1 MDDVISLGVGEP
13 DFATPWGI
21 REAAIHSVERGHT
34 HYTSN
39 HGLFELRRMLSDDLK
54 RRYDLEY
61 DPNDELLITVG
72 VSEGLDLA
80 MRAILDPGDGVIVPE
95 PSYVSYAPCVTL
107 AGGTV
112 VPVATTEEN
121 GFRVTAEQVEQAAVT
136 APPGPAGA
144 PGGAT
149 PPSVPPT
156 RGGRLKVSLPQGEGG
171 SGLSPGGGDEREG
184 RGGGRSGLSPLVGE
198 MRERGRGGEVAPP
211 PGPADAPGG
220 ATPPSVPPT
229 RGGRLNVKALV
240 LSYPNNP
247 TGAVLSRDELL
258 AIADVAERRDLI
270 VISDEVYD
278 RLVYQHTHTSFAS
291 LPGMRERT
299 VLLGGFSKSHAM
311 TGWRVAFAA
320 APPEI
325 LGAMV
330 KIHQYTMLCA
340 PGPSQAAAIEALKTD
355 DRVVDDMVTAYN
367 HRRRLLVKGLNDM
380 GLRCFEPRGAFY
392 AFPSIK
398 ATGLSSDEFAESLLK
413 EERVAVVPGSAFG
426 AAGEGYVR
434 CCYAVSTGEIEEA
447 LERMRR
453 FVRRRA

>member
-1 MDDVISLGVGEP
+1 MILTMDDVISLGVGEP

-121 GFRVTAEQVEQAAVT
+121 GFRVTAEQIEKAA
-136 APPGPAGA
+136 A
-144 PGGAT
+144 
-149 PPSVPPT
+149 
-156 RGGRLKVSLPQGEGG
+156 EG
-171 SGLSPGGGDEREG
+171 SGLPPSGLPPSGRDERAGPLRTARPQSARPQSLPE
-184 RGGGRSGLSPLVGE
+184 GGRFKSGGS
-198 MRERGRGGEVAPP
+198 A
-211 PGPADAPGG
+211 
-220 ATPPSVPPT
+220 S
-229 RGGRLNVKALV
+229 NVKALV

-258 AIADVAERRDLI
+258 AIAEVAERRDLI

-355 DRVVDDMVTAYN
+355 DRVVEDMVTAYN

-398 ATGLSSDEFAESLLK
+398 STGLSSDEFAESLLK

-453 FVRRRA
+453 FVARRA

>member
-1 MDDVISLGVGEP
+1 MTSTSRRAISRRVQAVAPSGIRRFFDMILTMDDVISLGVGEP

-39 HGLFELRRMLSDDLK
+39 HGLFELRQLLSDDLK
-54 RRYDLEY
+54 RRYGLEY
-61 DPNDELLITVG
+61 DPRDELLITAG

-80 MRAILDPGDGVIVPE
+80 MRAILDPGDEVIVPE
-95 PSYVSYAPCVTL
+95 PSYVSYGPCVTL

-112 VPVATTEEN
+112 VPVATTERN
-121 GFRVTAEQVEQAAVT
+121 GFRVTAEQIDAAV
-136 APPGPAGA
+136 
-144 PGGAT
+144 
-149 PPSVPPT
+149 
-156 RGGRLKVSLPQGEGG
+156 
-171 SGLSPGGGDEREG
+171 GD
-184 RGGGRSGLSPLVGE
+184 
-198 MRERGRGGEVAPP
+198 A
-211 PGPADAPGG
+211 A
-220 ATPPSVPPT
+220 
-229 RGGRLNVKALV
+229 KALL

-258 AIADVAERRDLI
+258 AIAEVAVRRDLI

-278 RLVYQHTHTSFAS
+278 RLVYGHTHTSLPS
-291 LPGMRERT
+291 LPGMRDRT
-299 VLLGGFSKSHAM
+299 VLLGGFSKSYAM

-340 PGPSQAAAIEALKTD
+340 PGPSQAAAVEALRTD

-380 GLRCFEPRGAFY
+380 GLRCFEPQGAFY
-392 AFPSIK
+392 AFPCIEV
-398 ATGLSSDEFAESLLK
+398 TGLRSDDFAEQLLK

-447 LERMRR
+447 RERSGR
-453 FVRRRA
+453 FVRRRAG

>member
-1 MDDVISLGVGEP
+1 MVTELPPPPTSRPPHPIPLTSTTRRTISRRVEAVPPSGIRRFFDLILTMDDVISLGVGEP
-13 DFATPWGI
+13 DFATPWRI

-80 MRAILDPGDGVIVPE
+80 MRAILDPGDAVIVPE

-121 GFRVTAEQVEQAAVT
+121 GFRVTAEQVEKAA
-136 APPGPAGA
+136 
-144 PGGAT
+144 
-149 PPSVPPT
+149 
-156 RGGRLKVSLPQGEGG
+156 GR
-171 SGLSPGGGDEREG
+171 
-184 RGGGRSGLSPLVGE
+184 
-198 MRERGRGGEVAPP
+198 
-211 PGPADAPGG
+211 
-220 ATPPSVPPT
+220 
-229 RGGRLNVKALV
+229 NVKALV

-247 TGAVLSRDELL
+247 TGAVLSRDEML
-258 AIADVAERRDLI
+258 AIAEVAERHDLI

-278 RLVYQHTHTSFAS
+278 RLVYQHTHTSFPS

-320 APPEI
+320 APPEV

-380 GLRCFEPRGAFY
+380 GLRCFEPQGAFY

-398 ATGLSSDEFAESLLK
+398 STGLSSDEFAESLLK

-453 FVRRRA
+453 FVARRAGS

>member
-1 MDDVISLGVGEP
+1 MILTMDDVISLGVGEP
-13 DFATPWGI
+13 DFATPWRI

-121 GFRVTAEQVEQAAVT
+121 GFRVTAEQIEQAAV
-136 APPGPAGA
+136 GSGL
-144 PGGAT
+144 
-149 PPSVPPT
+149 PPSGRDERAGPVGTARPQTARPQSLPE
-156 RGGRLKVSLPQGEGG
+156 GGRL
-171 SGLSPGGGDEREG
+171 
-184 RGGGRSGLSPLVGE
+184 
-198 MRERGRGGEVAPP
+198 
-211 PGPADAPGG
+211 
-220 ATPPSVPPT
+220 
-229 RGGRLNVKALV
+229 KALV

-247 TGAVLSRDELL
+247 TGAVLSREELL
-258 AIADVAERRDLI
+258 AIAEVAERRDLI

-398 ATGLSSDEFAESLLK
+398 STGLSSDEFAESLLK

-453 FVRRRA
+453 FVARRG

>member
-1 MDDVISLGVGEP
+1 MILTMDDVISLGVGEP
-13 DFATPWGI
+13 DFATPWRI

-121 GFRVTAEQVEQAAVT
+121 GFRVTAEQIEQAA
-136 APPGPAGA
+136 AGS
-144 PGGAT
+144 GL
-149 PPSVPPT
+149 PPSGLPPSGRDERAGPLRT
-156 RGGRLKVSLPQGEGG
+156 ASPSTARPQSLPEGGRL
-171 SGLSPGGGDEREG
+171 
-184 RGGGRSGLSPLVGE
+184 
-198 MRERGRGGEVAPP
+198 
-211 PGPADAPGG
+211 
-220 ATPPSVPPT
+220 
-229 RGGRLNVKALV
+229 KALV

-247 TGAVLSRDELL
+247 TGAVLSREELL
-258 AIADVAERRDLI
+258 AIAEVAERRDLI

-453 FVRRRA
+453 FVARRAGS

>member
-1 MDDVISLGVGEP
+1 M
-13 DFATPWGI
+13 
-21 REAAIHSVERGHT
+21 
-34 HYTSN
+34 
-39 HGLFELRRMLSDDLK
+39 
-54 RRYDLEY
+54 
-61 DPNDELLITVG
+61 
-72 VSEGLDLA
+72 
-80 MRAILDPGDGVIVPE
+80 
-95 PSYVSYAPCVTL
+95 
-107 AGGTV
+107 
-112 VPVATTEEN
+112 
-121 GFRVTAEQVEQAAVT
+121 
-136 APPGPAGA
+136 
-144 PGGAT
+144 
-149 PPSVPPT
+149 
-156 RGGRLKVSLPQGEGG
+156 
-171 SGLSPGGGDEREG
+171 
-184 RGGGRSGLSPLVGE
+184 
-198 MRERGRGGEVAPP
+198 
-211 PGPADAPGG
+211 
-220 ATPPSVPPT
+220 
-229 RGGRLNVKALV
+229 KALV

-258 AIADVAERRDLI
+258 AIAEVAERRDLI

>member
-1 MDDVISLGVGEP
+1 MILTMDDVISLGVGEP

-39 HGLFELRRMLSDDLK
+39 HGLFDLRRLLSDDLK

-80 MRAILDPGDGVIVPE
+80 MRAILDPGDAVIVPE

-107 AGGTV
+107 AGGEV
-112 VPVATTEEN
+112 LPVATTEEN
-121 GFRVTAEQVEQAAVT
+121 GFRVTAEQIEAAVS
-136 APPGPAGA
+136 ALPP
-144 PGGAT
+144 
-149 PPSVPPT
+149 
-156 RGGRLKVSLPQGEGG
+156 LPLGEGWGEGG
-171 SGLSPGGGDEREG
+171 A
-184 RGGGRSGLSPLVGE
+184 RGGPASGSGLSPLVGE
-198 MRERGRGGEVAPP
+198 MRERGRGGEGSPP
-211 PGPADAPGG
+211 PSPSGLPPRAADERERG
-220 ATPPSVPPT
+220 
-229 RGGRLNVKALV
+229 RGGEAAPRVKALV

-247 TGAVLSRDELL
+247 TGAVLSRDDLL
-258 AIADVAERRDLI
+258 AIADVAQRHDLI

-278 RLVYQHTHTSFAS
+278 RLVYQHTHTSFPS

-311 TGWRVAFAA
+311 TGWRVAYAA

-355 DRVVDDMVTAYN
+355 DRVVGDMVTAYN

-380 GLRCFEPRGAFY
+380 GLRCFEPQGAFY

-398 ATGLSSDEFAESLLK
+398 ATGLSSDDFAESLLK

-453 FVRRRA
+453 FVRRRV

>member
-13 DFATPWGI
+13 DFATPWRI

-39 HGLFELRRMLSDDLK
+39 HGLFDLRRMLSDDLK

-107 AGGTV
+107 AGGAV

-121 GFRVTAEQVEQAAVT
+121 GFRVTAEQIETAV
-136 APPGPAGA
+136 
-144 PGGAT
+144 
-149 PPSVPPT
+149 
-156 RGGRLKVSLPQGEGG
+156 RR
-171 SGLSPGGGDEREG
+171 
-184 RGGGRSGLSPLVGE
+184 
-198 MRERGRGGEVAPP
+198 
-211 PGPADAPGG
+211 
-220 ATPPSVPPT
+220 
-229 RGGRLNVKALV
+229 NVKALV

-258 AIADVAERRDLI
+258 AIADVAQRHDLI

-278 RLVYQHTHTSFAS
+278 RLVYQHTHTSFPS

-453 FVRRRA
+453 FVARRAG

>member
-121 GFRVTAEQVEQAAVT
+121 GFRVTAEQIEAAVT
-136 APPGPAGA
+136 APLRPAGA

-156 RGGRLKVSLPQGEGG
+156 RGGRFEVGG
-171 SGLSPGGGDEREG
+171 
-184 RGGGRSGLSPLVGE
+184 
-198 MRERGRGGEVAPP
+198 
-211 PGPADAPGG
+211 
-220 ATPPSVPPT
+220 
-229 RGGRLNVKALV
+229 VKALV

-247 TGAVLSRDELL
+247 TGAVLSREELL
-258 AIADVAERRDLI
+258 AIAEVAERRDLI

-398 ATGLSSDEFAESLLK
+398 STGLSSDEFAESLLK

>member
-1 MDDVISLGVGEP
+1 MIVTMDDVISLGVGEP

-39 HGLFELRRMLSDDLK
+39 HGLFELRRLLSDDLK

-80 MRAILDPGDGVIVPE
+80 MRAILDPGDAVIVPE

-121 GFRVTAEQVEQAAVT
+121 GFRVTAEQIEQAAT
-136 APPGPAGA
+136 GSGP
-144 PGGAT
+144 
-149 PPSVPPT
+149 PPSGLPPSGPLPSGLPSGLPPSGRDERAGSERAGSERAGT
-156 RGGRLKVSLPQGEGG
+156 SPAPSTGRPHTARPQSLPEGGRL
-171 SGLSPGGGDEREG
+171 
-184 RGGGRSGLSPLVGE
+184 
-198 MRERGRGGEVAPP
+198 
-211 PGPADAPGG
+211 
-220 ATPPSVPPT
+220 
-229 RGGRLNVKALV
+229 KALV

-247 TGAVLSRDELL
+247 TGAALSRDELL
-258 AIADVAERRDLI
+258 AIAEVAKRHDLI

-278 RLVYQHTHTSFAS
+278 RLVYQHAHTSFPS

-320 APPEI
+320 APPEV

-398 ATGLSSDEFAESLLK
+398 ATGLSSDDFAESLLK

>member
-1 MDDVISLGVGEP
+1 MTSTSRRTISRRVQAVAPSGIRRFFDMILTMDDVISLGVGEP
-13 DFATPWGI
+13 DFATPWRV

-39 HGLFELRRMLSDDLK
+39 HGLFELRRLVSDDLK
-54 RRYDLEY
+54 RRYNLEY

-80 MRAILDPGDGVIVPE
+80 MRAILDPGDAVIVPE

-121 GFRVTAEQVEQAAVT
+121 GFRVTAEQIEAA
-136 APPGPAGA
+136 AGP
-144 PGGAT
+144 
-149 PPSVPPT
+149 
-156 RGGRLKVSLPQGEGG
+156 E
-171 SGLSPGGGDEREG
+171 
-184 RGGGRSGLSPLVGE
+184 
-198 MRERGRGGEVAPP
+198 
-211 PGPADAPGG
+211 
-220 ATPPSVPPT
+220 
-229 RGGRLNVKALV
+229 VKAVL

-247 TGAVLSRDELL
+247 TGAVLSREELL
-258 AIADVAERRDLI
+258 AIAEVAERHDLI
-270 VISDEVYD
+270 VVSDEVYD
-278 RLVYQHTHTSFAS
+278 RLVYGHTHTSVPS

-299 VLLGGFSKSHAM
+299 ILLGGFSKSYAM

-340 PGPSQAAAIEALKTD
+340 PGPSQAAAIEAMRTD
-355 DRVVDDMVTAYN
+355 DRIVDDMVTAYN
-367 HRRRLLVKGLNDM
+367 HRRRLLVKGMNDM
-380 GLRCFEPRGAFY
+380 GLRCFEPQGAFY

-398 ATGLSSDEFAESLLK
+398 ATGLGSDDFAEQLLK

-447 LERMRR
+447 LERIGR
-453 FVRRRA
+453 FVRRRTA